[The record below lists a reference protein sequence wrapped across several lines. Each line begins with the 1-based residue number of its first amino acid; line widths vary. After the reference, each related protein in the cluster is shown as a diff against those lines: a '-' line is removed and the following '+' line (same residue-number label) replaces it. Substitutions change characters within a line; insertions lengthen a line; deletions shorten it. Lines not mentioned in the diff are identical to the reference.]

1 MANISAIKLPNN
13 ETYDLKDKNAL
24 PLTGGQVTG
33 PVTFGD
39 SVSADDLTVGNMVV
53 NGSASFTNGIRN
65 FQSVSVSLPV
75 ASWSSN
81 SQTVTVSGVTA
92 TNTVVVSPAP
102 DSFGDY
108 STSVVHCT
116 AQGNNSLTFTCSET
130 PAGALT
136 VNVLIMNI

>member
-1 MANISAIKLPNN
+1 MANISAIKLPNGT
-13 ETYDLKDKNAL
+13 TYTLKDNGAL
-24 PLTGGQVTG
+24 QLTGGQVTG
-33 PVTFGD
+33 PVSFGD
-39 SVSADDLTVGNMVV
+39 SVSIDEATLGDLVV
-53 NGSASFTNGIRN
+53 NGSASFTNGIAN
-65 FQSVSVSLPV
+65 FKSVSVSLPV

-102 DSFGDY
+102 ASFGDY

-116 AQGNNSLTFTCSET
+116 AQGSNSLTFTCSEV

>member
-1 MANISAIKLPNN
+1 MANLSAIKLPNGT
-13 ETYDLKDKNAL
+13 TYTIKDNNAL

-39 SVSADDLTVGNMVV
+39 SVSVDDLTAGNVVV
-53 NGSASFTNGIRN
+53 NGSASFTNGIVN
-65 FQSVSVSLPV
+65 FKSVSVSLPV

-81 SQTVTVSGVTA
+81 SQTVTVSGVTT

>member
-1 MANISAIKLPNN
+1 MANISSIKLPNN
-13 ETYDLKDKNAL
+13 EIYDLKDKNAL

-53 NGSASFTNGIRN
+53 NGSASFTNGIVN

-81 SQTVTVSGVTA
+81 SQTVTVSGVTT
-92 TNTVVVSPAP
+92 TNTIVVSPAP
-102 DSFGDY
+102 ASFGDY
-108 STSVVHCT
+108 SSSVVHCT
-116 AQGNNSLTFTCSET
+116 AQGNNSLTFTCSEV
-130 PAGALT
+130 PASALT

>member
-1 MANISAIKLPNN
+1 MANLSAIKLPNGT
-13 ETYDLKDKNAL
+13 TYTLKDNGAL
-24 PLTGGQVTG
+24 QLTGGSVTG
-33 PVTFGD
+33 PVSFGD
-39 SVSADDLTVGNMVV
+39 SVTIDEATIGDLVV
-53 NGSASFTNGIRN
+53 NGSASFTNGIVN

-81 SQTVTVSGVTA
+81 SQTVTVSGVTT

-102 DSFGDY
+102 ASFGDY
-108 STSVVHCT
+108 SSSVVHCT

-130 PAGALT
+130 PASALT

>member
-1 MANISAIKLPNN
+1 MANISAIKLPSGT
-13 ETYDLKDKNAL
+13 TYDLKDKNAL

-53 NGSASFTNGIRN
+53 NGSASFTNGIVN
-65 FQSVSVSLPV
+65 FKSVSVSLPV

-81 SQTVTVSGVTA
+81 SQTVTVSGVTT

-102 DSFGDY
+102 ASFADY
-108 STSVVHCT
+108 STSVVHCS
-116 AQGNNSLTFTCSET
+116 AQGTNSLTFTCSET
-130 PAGALT
+130 PASALT